1 MKSFIQNK
9 YNDWFADQ
17 IFTQFQD
24 GKDPTDIK
32 ISSKLPDLKP
42 IHVIV
47 DWYNHEI
54 KEKEIVRGFS
64 SAGILEAVQNAEDIY
79 EKIENPFREYFFI
92 LVKLLIFFFKIS
104 LLKKKLFLVFFP
116 LSNLTQIST
125 VNCWHMLTEDLW
137 LPFQINFTND
147 P

>member
-1 MKSFIQNK
+1 MKSLIQNK

-54 KEKEIVRGFS
+54 KEKEIVRGFN
-64 SAGILEAVQNAEDIY
+64 SAGILEAVQNAGDIY
-79 EKIENPFREYFFI
+79 EKIESPFREYFFI
-92 LVKLLIFFFKIS
+92 LVKLLIFFSKY
-104 LLKKKLFLVFFP
+104 LF
-116 LSNLTQIST
+116 
-125 VNCWHMLTEDLW
+125 
-137 LPFQINFTND
+137 
-147 P
+147 